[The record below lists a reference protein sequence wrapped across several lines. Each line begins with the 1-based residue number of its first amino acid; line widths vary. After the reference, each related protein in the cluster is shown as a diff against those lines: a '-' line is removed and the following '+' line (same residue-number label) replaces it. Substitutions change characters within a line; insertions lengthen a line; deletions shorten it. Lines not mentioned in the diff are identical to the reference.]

1 MLKYIFLFSMV
12 NMGGRGPR
20 RKFCKANVMKTL
32 VVLLKR
38 SWYVSLYLIN
48 FDTSFGAM
56 RQFITTLVFYCRM
69 QALPMYSS

>member
-32 VVLLKR
+32 VLLKLSR
-38 SWYVSLYLIN
+38 HVSLYLMN
-48 FDTSFGAM
+48 FDCSYGTM
-56 RQFITTLVFYCRM
+56 R
-69 QALPMYSS
+69 